1 MRPRQQQQ
9 QQTPQPSQAEMEAE
23 QAQGHR
29 PVVEQSGRV
38 VFASRPGAPLSRSD
52 SAPKN
57 IDSGQIGDP
66 EHDASWSKFF
76 HANAAIPVPTP
87 PAASTDTALP
97 PGPALNNE
105 DWQPDAAPTATDHI
119 AAAVANHS
127 NWLGR
132 NGIDVPPPPSA
143 LSTAMD
149 RPSRFLITP
158 DMTKDPALQKSQFVT
173 AGGVDPGYAARSQA
187 FNENLYKPL
196 DTQQPD
202 ASAPSKL
209 VWNRT
214 GWNGPSAPVAPGD
227 YTSQYG
233 TASKTNIA
241 GLAAGGFY
249 PQPTDS

>member
-1 MRPRQQQQ
+1 M
-9 QQTPQPSQAEMEAE
+9 
-23 QAQGHR
+23 
-29 PVVEQSGRV
+29 
-38 VFASRPGAPLSRSD
+38 
-52 SAPKN
+52 
-57 IDSGQIGDP
+57 
-66 EHDASWSKFF
+66 
-76 HANAAIPVPTP
+76 
-87 PAASTDTALP
+87 P

-105 DWQPDAAPTATDHI
+105 DGQDGLIPTADDHI
-119 AAAVANHS
+119 AAAVKNNAG
-127 NWLGR
+127 WMGR
-132 NGIDVPPPPSA
+132 QGVEFPPPPSA

-149 RPSRFLITP
+149 QPHRMLITP
-158 DMTKDPALQKSQFVT
+158 DMTQDPALQKSQFVT

-214 GWNGPSAPVAPGD
+214 GWNGPSAPVSPGN

-233 TASKTNIA
+233 TASATNIA

-249 PQPTDS
+249 PQPSDS